1 MKMSARNSSKFLQ
14 DNLREFIEVYKSEPA
29 LWRVKSRVYRDRE
42 VKAAAYERLL
52 AKLREVDPEADTYSV
67 VKKINT
73 IRSPYRKEAQMVKLN
88 PKYKPVLWYY
98 DLLDFLKDSE
108 TPVEGEEGGE
118 AGEENGDEV
127 GSCGWAGGGN

>member
-1 MKMSARNSSKFLQ
+1 MSARNSPKFLQ

-29 LWRVKSRVYRDRE
+29 LWRVKSRAYRDRE

-52 AKLREVDPEADTYSV
+52 AKLREVDPDADTYSV

-108 TPVEGEEGGE
+108 TPEEGEEGGE

-127 GSCGWAGGGN
+127 GSKGGNQSI